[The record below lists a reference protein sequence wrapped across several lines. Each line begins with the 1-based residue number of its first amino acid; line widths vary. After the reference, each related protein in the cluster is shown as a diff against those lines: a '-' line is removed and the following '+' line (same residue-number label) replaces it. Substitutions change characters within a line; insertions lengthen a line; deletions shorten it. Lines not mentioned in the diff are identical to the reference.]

1 MRRSAYSACN
11 RPDRETVMANARSS
25 FDTLA
30 NDLQQHEATQVM
42 LYGRH
47 CLCIDG
53 EPFLM
58 LHKEGVAF
66 RLSGRDLAAATSIEG
81 ASVFDP
87 LTPEQ
92 PSPARAG
99 WVRLPAEQF
108 SRWNEFAHAALHWVR
123 LAQTRNVSWQV
134 PPPASGGVEELPPST
149 PDGLAKRASAMLK
162 GGFPFTL
169 AKHDD

>member
-1 MRRSAYSACN
+1 
-11 RPDRETVMANARSS
+11 MANARSS

-108 SRWNEFAHAALHWVR
+108 SRWGEFAHAALNWVR
-123 LAQTRNVSWQV
+123 LAQSRNVSWQV
-134 PPPASGGVEELPPST
+134 PLAGTPGDSQAPPSS
-149 PDGLAKRASAMLK
+149 PDGLAKRAAAMLK
-162 GGFPFTL
+162 GGFPFEL
-169 AKHDD
+169 AKRDD